1 MTRQQLRAV
10 RLPDPAPRETAENK
24 TGLSVGQ
31 QVVQLFRPR
40 AEESANLSVRPN
52 RLSID
57 LRRLE
62 KMGFLSPR
70 RPVSRMSEEI
80 RLVKRQIL
88 ERASAAE
95 DQHDGRMNGIAN
107 GDGTL
112 PSTVMVTSSTSGEG
126 KTFVAINLAIS
137 LALECDTY
145 VLLVDGD
152 VLRPSVFETLGLEPG
167 PGLTDALE
175 DRWLDLGSVI
185 SPTTI
190 PKLSLLSAGSA
201 NQFSAELLGSQRM
214 RRLMRE
220 MATRYRDRI
229 VIYDSPP
236 LLASSEAAVLA
247 REAGQVLVV
256 VEANRTSQT
265 TLDSALDMVDDCSN
279 VSLLLNKA
287 SPLFSDWNFGRIYKS
302 YRRRT
307 PLGH

>member
-10 RLPDPAPRETAENK
+10 RLQDPTPRGPEEND
-24 TGLSVGQ
+24 TGLSVAQ
-31 QVVQLFRPR
+31 QVVQLFQPR
-40 AEESANLSVRPN
+40 QENATSLSVRPN
-52 RLSID
+52 RLFLD

-70 RPVSRMSEEI
+70 RPVSRISEEI

-88 ERASAAE
+88 ETAFAPE
-95 DQHDGRMNGIAN
+95 DDRGQTSQRMIDGEGPS
-107 GDGTL
+107 

-152 VLRPSVFETLGLEPG
+152 VLRPSVFETMGLEPG
-167 PGLTDALE
+167 PGLIDVLE

-185 SPTTI
+185 APTTI

-201 NQFSAELLGSQRM
+201 HQFSAELLGSQRM

-220 MATRYRDRI
+220 MATRYKDRI

-265 TLDSALDMVDDCSN
+265 TLDSALDMVDDCAN

-287 SPLFSDWNFGRIYKS
+287 SPIFSDWNFGRIYRS

-307 PLGH
+307 PVGL